1 MVIFERSK
9 ELAIRHAHAATFS
22 MKIPNKELLLL
33 IFSIMNFLN
42 CASSFKIPK
51 QKFAK
56 VVIKR
61 NLNRIMFE
69 QAEVANLQGD
79 PFITLAADD
88 FRAFHIDKVK

>member
-1 MVIFERSK
+1 
-9 ELAIRHAHAATFS
+9 
-22 MKIPNKELLLL
+22 MKIPKKELLLL
-33 IFSIMNFLN
+33 IFSMMNFLN
-42 CASSFKIPK
+42 CASSFKISK

-56 VVIKR
+56 VAIKR

-79 PFITLAADD
+79 SFITLAADD